1 MPSPF
6 PGMDPFLEHPKHF
19 PDLHDKLITHTS
31 EALQAKLPD
40 PYFAVIR
47 ERLWVETSW
56 RYIEP
61 DVDLLHAQRSGHET
75 HETSGN
81 GEVAVAVEV
90 RTRSRPLLVQRRD
103 DEIVERSI
111 DIRTREPDGS
121 ERVVTSIE
129 VLSLANKTPG
139 SKGWDAYAQKQR
151 EVQQGGIHLVEIDL
165 LRGGTHATLVPREE
179 WLRRQGGPFEYH
191 VSVYRAH
198 RPQEG
203 CGYLWRL
210 PELLPEIA
218 VPLLPRHGEVALDLQ
233 AVFTRCYDAGPY
245 RRRVRYDDP
254 AQVLPPLDA
263 EQAAWVQEC
272 LRASGLMRT
281 ER

>member
-6 PGMDPFLEHPKHF
+6 PGMDPFLEHPKYF
-19 PDLHDKLITHTS
+19 PDLHDSLTLYMR
-31 EALQAKLPD
+31 EALQAKLPE
-40 PYFAVIR
+40 PYFAVIS

-56 RYIEP
+56 RHIEP
-61 DVDLLHAQRSGHET
+61 DVDILHGRRDP

-81 GEVAVAVEV
+81 GEVAVATET
-90 RTRSRPLLVQRRD
+90 RTRSRPLLLQRND
-103 DEIVERSI
+103 EEIVERAI
-111 DIRTREPDGS
+111 DIRSREPDGS
-121 ERVVTSIE
+121 ERVVTAIE
-129 VLSLANKTPG
+129 VLSWANKTPG

-165 LRGGTHATLVPREE
+165 LRGGTHATLEPRER
-179 WLRRQGGPFEYH
+179 WVRRYGGPFEYH

-254 AQVLPPLDA
+254 TQIEPPLDA
-263 EQAAWVQEC
+263 EQAA
-272 LRASGLMRT
+272 
-281 ER
+281 